1 MAESS
6 CSVFLHFSLSLCLLR
21 PFTQKL
27 RDFKAIQNPCLPASA
42 HFPLK
47 KIRKKLAILQQ
58 NCLNYKCA
66 FVFPLPYK
74 QQNMYA
80 GAKIIHTESLVNVFS
95 PPGKNPRLLS
105 ENRELVLFH
114 FCIFSFNFSNIFSLA
129 HHFPSSVSALNCFS

>member
-6 CSVFLHFSLSLCLLR
+6 CSVFLHFSLCVCLLR

-27 RDFKAIQNPCLPASA
+27 RLFKAIQNPCLPATA

-47 KIRKKLAILQQ
+47 KIRKKLANLQQ
-58 NCLNYKCA
+58 NRLNYKCA

-74 QQNMYA
+74 QQNIYA
-80 GAKIIHTESLVNVFS
+80 CAKIIHTESLVNVFS
-95 PPGKNPRLLS
+95 PPGKNSRLLS
-105 ENRELVLFH
+105 ENRELVLFN
-114 FCIFSFNFSNIFSLA
+114 FCIFSFTFSNIFSLA